1 VTGQLERG
9 ALVDAIA
16 REAGRVSGVAELVVL
31 LTNGDEELTLA
42 RHGPAGRASMD
53 ADTARKL
60 GVMVLQAARAVRID
74 GALVGGDHAR
84 AWLGVPMTGGNAE
97 QGALLVALEGAM
109 TEAQEHLLTDIGQLA
124 GLALGSARLF
134 EERGRAYADLATAQ
148 DTLLQAEKLRALGEM
163 ASGVAHD
170 FNNLLAAITGRTQL
184 LLGRVQDPVLRRWVE
199 AIKRAADDGAQ
210 TVRRLQ
216 EFTRIRRDQ
225 PFAAVD
231 LNEVLRG
238 ALEVTETRWRHDA
251 QARGVVIT
259 VETELGAL
267 PPIAGDAVELREV
280 MINLILNAVD
290 AMPAGGRLRLVTTAD
305 DTEVEAR
312 IADTGVGMTEEVRQK
327 LFDPFFTTKGP
338 KGTGLGLSITY
349 GIVSRHGG
357 RVLVESEPGCGAT
370 FRLRFPR
377 RSDLGETAVAAA
389 EPAPRSA
396 RTLRCLVVDDDEAV
410 ASALADL
417 LASDGHEATVVSHGA
432 EALRLV
438 GRQPPDIVFSDLAMP
453 DMSGWE
459 LARAVKAT
467 APALPVVLITGLGVE
482 LSPEQCRASH
492 VDAVLA
498 KPVEL
503 GALMAVATRLTQ

>member
-1 VTGQLERG
+1 
-9 ALVDAIA
+9 
-16 REAGRVSGVAELVVL
+16 
-31 LTNGDEELTLA
+31 
-42 RHGPAGRASMD
+42 
-53 ADTARKL
+53 
-60 GVMVLQAARAVRID
+60 
-74 GALVGGDHAR
+74 
-84 AWLGVPMTGGNAE
+84 
-97 QGALLVALEGAM
+97 
-109 TEAQEHLLTDIGQLA
+109 
-124 GLALGSARLF
+124 
-134 EERGRAYADLATAQ
+134 
-148 DTLLQAEKLRALGEM
+148 
-163 ASGVAHD
+163 
-170 FNNLLAAITGRTQL
+170 
-184 LLGRVQDPVLRRWVE
+184 VE